1 MIEAMR
7 SKAASWMAK
16 ILAFFL
22 IIAFAAWGIE
32 DMFRAVEPN
41 TEVAS
46 IGGIDIPRDELSNQ
60 FTRLLRN
67 MQAQLGPSFTTE
79 QAVRMGLLDQ
89 TLDRL
94 VDARLL
100 TLEAKRLG
108 LGSGE
113 ALVRQTILENPEF
126 RGPGGAFD
134 ALRFREALSR
144 QGLSEAGYVE
154 VLRGDIMRGQIASA
168 LTAGSRVPKTLADTL
183 YRYRNERRQAA
194 VVLLP
199 TGKPADIAAPTG
211 AEIAEFHKKNPS
223 LFTAPEYRKVT
234 VLYLDPDVAAR
245 EIRPDPNRVREEFE
259 YRKDIM
265 SVPERRTLEQ
275 VLLQDEGKA
284 NKLVDAVAGGR
295 DFLDAAKDIAGTAP
309 TALGTLRKRD
319 LPEKIADAAFAL
331 PKGKLG
337 KPVKSPLGWHVI
349 RVTEIQPGKTPKF
362 EDVRAAIAKGMA
374 REAAIDT
381 LMKQTNKID
390 DMLAGG
396 GSLADAGT
404 VVGTRPIDV
413 PAIAANGTGP
423 DRKLIKG
430 VPKDPEFL
438 RTMFGLSVGEVSS
451 VIETQ
456 NGGFFI
462 VQINSVTPP
471 ELRPLSTVRE
481 DVVTAYKWRKLESAA
496 EARAEKLLRR
506 AKATTFASAAKD
518 AGYEVKQSKPF
529 SRFNR
534 DPASPVSAELA
545 DTLFNA
551 KRGDIVT
558 APGPNGM
565 TVARLEKVIDARP
578 GSNRAETESLGE
590 ELTAAIGNDTIAQL
604 IAALRIQ
611 YPVTINRAAVDMV
624 AGINNN

>member
-16 ILAFFL
+16 ILAFLL

-46 IGGIDIPRDELSNQ
+46 IGGIDIPRDELGDQ
-60 FTRLLRN
+60 FNRLLRN
-67 MQAQLGPSFTTE
+67 MQAQLGPSFSTE

-89 TLDRL
+89 ILDRL

-113 ALVRQTILENPEF
+113 ALVRQTIFENPEF
-126 RGPGGAFD
+126 RGPGGVFD
-134 ALRFREALSR
+134 PLRFRETLSQR
-144 QGLSEAGYVE
+144 GLSEAAYVE
-154 VLRGDIMRGQIASA
+154 ILRGDIMRGQIESA

-183 YRYRNERRQAA
+183 YRYRNEQRQAA

-199 TGKPADIAAPTG
+199 TGKPADIAAPTR

-223 LFTAPEYRKVT
+223 LFTAPEYREVT
-234 VLYLDPDVAAR
+234 VLYLDPDVAAK
-245 EIRPDPNRVREEFE
+245 EIRPDPKLVREEFE
-259 YRKDIM
+259 YRKDTM

-275 VLLQDEGKA
+275 ILLQDEATA
-284 NKLVDAVAGGR
+284 NKLAEAVTGGR

-309 TALGTLRKRD
+309 TALGTLRQRD
-319 LPEKIADAAFAL
+319 LPEEIANTAFAL
-331 PKGKLG
+331 AKGKVG

-362 EDVRAAIAKGMA
+362 EDVRAGIAKQIA
-374 REAAIDT
+374 REAAVDT
-381 LMKQTNKID
+381 LIKQTNKID

-396 GSLADAGT
+396 GSLADAG
-404 VVGTRPIDV
+404 VAVGTQPIDV

-430 VPKDPEFL
+430 VPKDPIFL

-462 VQINSVTPP
+462 VRINSVTPP
-471 ELRPLSTVRE
+471 ALRPLSTVRQ
-481 DVVTAYKWRKLESAA
+481 DVVTAYKWRKIENAA
-496 EARAEKLLRR
+496 EASAQKLLAR
-506 AKATTFASAAKD
+506 AKATSLASAAKD
-518 AGYEVKQSKPF
+518 AGYEIKQSKPF

-558 APGPNGM
+558 APGPDGM

-578 GSNRAETESLGE
+578 GSNKAETESLGE
-590 ELTAAIGNDTIAQL
+590 ELAAAIGNDTIAQL
-604 IAALRIQ
+604 IAALRVQ
-611 YPVTINRAAVDMV
+611 YPVTINRAAVDIV
-624 AGINNN
+624 AGISNN

>member
-7 SKAASWMAK
+7 SKAASWVAK

-32 DMFRAVEPN
+32 DMFRATEPN
-41 TEVAS
+41 TEVAT
-46 IGGIDIPRDELSNQ
+46 IGDIDIPRDELNNQ

-67 MQAQLGPSFTTE
+67 MQARLGPSFTTE

-94 VDARLL
+94 VDSRLL

-113 ALVRQTILENPEF
+113 ALVRQTILDNPEF
-126 RGPGGAFD
+126 RGPGGGFD
-134 ALRFREALSR
+134 PLRFRESLSQ
-144 QGLSEAGYVE
+144 QGVSEAGYVE
-154 VLRGDIMRGQIASA
+154 ILRGDIMRTQIASA
-168 LTAGSRVPKTLADTL
+168 LTAGTRVPKTLADTL

-199 TGKPADIAAPTG
+199 AGKPDDIATPTN
-211 AEIAEFHKKNPS
+211 AEITEFHKKNPS
-223 LFTAPEYRKVT
+223 LFTAPEYRKVK

-245 EIRPDPNRVREEFE
+245 EIRPDPKRVREEFE
-259 YRKDIM
+259 YRKDTM

-275 VLLQDEGKA
+275 VLLQDEAKA
-284 NKLVDAVAGGR
+284 NKLIEAVTGGR
-295 DFLDAAKDIAGTAP
+295 DFLEAAKEIAGVAP

-319 LPEKIADAAFAL
+319 LPEELADAAFAMA
-331 PKGKLG
+331 KGKLG
-337 KPVKSPLGWHVI
+337 APVKSPLGWHVM
-349 RVTEIQPGKTPKF
+349 RATDIQAGKTPKF
-362 EDVRAAIAKGMA
+362 EDVRADLAKGIA
-374 REAAIDT
+374 REAAIDR
-381 LMKQTNKID
+381 LIKQTNKID

-396 GSLADAGT
+396 GSLADAGAT
-404 VVGTRPIDV
+404 VGTRPIAV

-423 DRKLIKG
+423 DRRLIKG

-462 VQINSVTPP
+462 VQIDAITPP
-471 ELRPLSTVRE
+471 VLRPLSSVRKE
-481 DVVTAYKWRKLESAA
+481 VATAYKWKKLESAA
-496 EARAEKLLRR
+496 EAQAQKLLAR
-506 AKATTFASAAKD
+506 AKATSLAGAAKE
-518 AGYEVKQSKPF
+518 AGFEVKQSKPF
-529 SRFNR
+529 SRFIR
-534 DPASPVSAELA
+534 DPTSPVSAELA
-545 DTLFNA
+545 DILFAA

-558 APGPNGM
+558 APGPEGM
-565 TVARLEKVIDARP
+565 AVARLEKVIDARP
-578 GSNRAETESLGE
+578 GTNAAETENLNK
-590 ELTAAIGNDTIAQL
+590 ELTTAIGNDAIAQL
-604 IAALRIQ
+604 IAALRVQ
-611 YPVTINRAAVDMV
+611 YPVTINRAAVDIV
-624 AGINNN
+624 AGISDN